1 MSEPIE
7 DALAQVISDITK
19 EPDDLDKTAT
29 AVKTLKTFAEAK
41 KLLEPEPIPESEP
54 TGIKGFFERHSGDL
68 IKVGGTLVVVSI
80 IAVIETKGDVIFR
93 SKASKFI

>member
-1 MSEPIE
+1 MPEPID
-7 DALAQVISDITK
+7 DALAKVIKDVLDSSDLT
-19 EPDDLDKTAT
+19 ETST
-29 AVKTLKTFAEAK
+29 AVKNLKTIAEAK
-41 KLLEPEPIPESEP
+41 NLIDPDPIPDPEP
-54 TGIKGFFERHSGDL
+54 TGFKAFLERHSGDL